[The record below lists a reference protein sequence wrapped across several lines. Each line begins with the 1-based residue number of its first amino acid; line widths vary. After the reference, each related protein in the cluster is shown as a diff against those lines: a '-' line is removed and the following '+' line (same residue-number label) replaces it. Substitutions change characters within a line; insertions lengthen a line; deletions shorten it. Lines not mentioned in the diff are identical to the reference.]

1 MRLKQRV
8 KSMKLKGLLFLFAL
22 LSAIIAEAQQIDYSV
37 HSNIIYHFTKYI
49 EWPDN
54 KKSGDFI
61 IGVIGE
67 TPLIDDLQNLAKTK
81 TANGHKIIIKE
92 FSANQISYNCNILF
106 ISEEESGC
114 LKKVVA
120 ATAGS
125 SILILTESKGLA
137 SKGSCINFIIV
148 DGKLNLE
155 INKNTIESQGLKIA
169 SELLSLGKIVS

>member
-1 MRLKQRV
+1 MTFKKRVSSKSLKR
-8 KSMKLKGLLFLFAL
+8 FLFVAAFL
-22 LSAIIAEAQQIDYSV
+22 FTGTAKAQSIDYAI
-37 HSNIIYHFTKYI
+37 HSNIIYHFTKYV

-61 IGVIGE
+61 IGIIGD
-67 TPLIDDLQNLAKTK
+67 TPLIDELNSLAQSK
-81 TANGHKIIIKE
+81 TANGHKIIVKT
-92 FSANQISYNCNILF
+92 FSANQSTFNCNILF
-106 ISEEESGC
+106 ISEEESNC

-148 DGKLNLE
+148 DGKLKLE